1 MFCFVWMHKT
11 KNNRRASLRK
21 IISNIN
27 LSKAEEVLKSKYKYT
42 PDKPGRPPISPTG
55 IFLSFILMFLRME
68 SYRDYHAFLEKNIF
82 WRRTLH
88 FKQTPDI
95 SNFTHFLQRIGT
107 DTLEQLFQ
115 VVVQQLLDQGFL
127 NLHMIAQDGSIL
139 EANLDDSEA
148 GWGWDHIEEKHVYG
162 YKIHVIVDVKT
173 ELPITFSITKA
184 NVHDSKE
191 FQNLYSKTK
200 NYKTRF
206 PTKIFTADKAFD
218 TTNIR
223 KTLLKD
229 DIQPIIKASK
239 TRIEP
244 KYPPWFLNKHKK
256 RVAVERFFSRFKDYL
271 DLKKLGLYGKK
282 NVILYTYFICIGM
295 LIIGYI
301 NQCSGYSP
309 RSIKTFLRKFT

>member
-1 MFCFVWMHKT
+1 M
-11 KNNRRASLRK
+11 NIERRASLRK
-21 IISNIN
+21 IIKSLN
-27 LSKAEEVLKSKYKYT
+27 LSNAEEVLKSKYKYI
-42 PDKPGRPPISPTG
+42 PGKPGRPPITPTG
-55 IFLSFILMFLRME
+55 IFLSFTLMILRME
-68 SYRDYHAFLEKNIF
+68 SYRDYHAFLEKHSF
-82 WRRTLH
+82 WRRTLG

-107 DTLEQLFQ
+107 DTFEQLLQ

-127 NLHMIAQDGSIL
+127 NLHTIAQDGSIL
-139 EANLDDSEA
+139 EGNLDDKEA
-148 GWGWDHIEEKHVYG
+148 GWGWDHIEEKYVYG
-162 YKIHVIVDVKT
+162 YKIHVIVDTKT

-200 NYKTRF
+200 SYKTRF
-206 PTKIFTADKAFD
+206 PTRFYIGDKAFD

-229 DIQPIIKASK
+229 EITPIIKASK

-244 KYPPWFLNKHKK
+244 HYPKWFLEKNKE
-256 RVAVERFFSRFKDYL
+256 RVAVERFFSRLKDYL
-271 DLKKLGLYGKK
+271 DLKKLSIYGKK
-282 NVILYTYFICIGM
+282 NVILYTYFICLGM
-295 LIIGYI
+295 LIIGFI

-309 RSIKTFLRKFT
+309 RSIKTFFRKFT